1 LEFFKLLPFEI
12 TLKSD
17 DLLEELLGLGLDVLL
32 DEVEFDSV
40 VS

>member
-12 TLKSD
+12 TLKPD
-17 DLLEELLGLGLDVLL
+17 DFFEELLGLGLDVLL